1 MEEIFKQYGTP
12 IIIVTVIVALIAI
25 FGLLLASNNNGP
37 IMQQFSNLIKT
48 FFEEAKFTGG
58 GSAPASTILGGFIL

>member
-12 IIIVTVIVALIAI
+12 IIIVTIIVALIAI
-25 FGLLLASNNNGP
+25 FGILLSSHNGP
-37 IMQQFSNLIKT
+37 ILTQFSKLIET

-58 GSAPASTILGGFIL
+58 GSASTIIGGFIL

>member
-25 FGLLLASNNNGP
+25 FGLLLASNNGP

>member
-12 IIIVTVIVALIAI
+12 IIIVTIIVALIAI
-25 FGLLLASNNNGP
+25 FGILLASDNGP
-37 IMQQFSNLIKT
+37 IMTQFSNLIET

-58 GSAPASTILGGFIL
+58 GPASTIIGGFIL

>member
-12 IIIVTVIVALIAI
+12 IIIVTIIVALIAI
-25 FGLLLASNNNGP
+25 FGILLSSANGP
-37 IMQQFSNLIKT
+37 IMRQFSELIKT

-58 GSAPASTILGGFIL
+58 GSASTIIGGFIL

>member
-12 IIIVTVIVALIAI
+12 IIIVTIIVALIAI
-25 FGLLLASNNNGP
+25 FGILLSSANGL
-37 IMQQFSNLIKT
+37 IMRQFSELIKT

-58 GSAPASTILGGFIL
+58 GSASTIIGGFIL

>member
-12 IIIVTVIVALIAI
+12 IIIVTIIVALIAI
-25 FGLLLASNNNGP
+25 FGILLASDNGP
-37 IMQQFSNLIKT
+37 IMTQFSNLIKT

-58 GSAPASTILGGFIL
+58 GPASTIIGGFIL

>member
-12 IIIVTVIVALIAI
+12 IIIVTIIVALIAI
-25 FGLLLASNNNGP
+25 FGILLANGGP
-37 IMQQFSNLIKT
+37 IMTQFSNLIET

-58 GSAPASTILGGFIL
+58 GSASTIIGGFIL

>member
-12 IIIVTVIVALIAI
+12 IIIVTIIVALIAI
-25 FGLLLASNNNGP
+25 FGILLSSKDGL
-37 IMQQFSNLIKT
+37 IMRQFSKLIET

-58 GSAPASTILGGFIL
+58 GSASTIIGGFIL